1 MECRLCPS
9 SSHQHNCTRIQGNQK
24 LILQKYVICNARR
37 KKQLNISLSRFI
49 YHSQFQEPIGHDD
62 FYLNGG
68 ETQPWCSP
76 IYGAMCST
84 KISYDLL
91 TAIFEVLPSHFDQIF
106 LYLERIMT
114 SCENLLLSCLSTKSV
129 PFSTPIAQIVT
140 TTRDYINQNARLASN
155 ATHYDFLMTL
165 E

>member
-1 MECRLCPS
+1 MIRITLENTRLS
-9 SSHQHNCTRIQGNQK
+9 YLIADFKLTKWNADYVQVLHTNTIAQGYRVIKNWYFRNMSFVMIQ
-24 LILQKYVICNARR
+24 
-37 KKQLNISLSRFI
+37 KQLNISLSRFI

-106 LYLERIMT
+106 LYLNWRLVKIYYYHVRQR
-114 SCENLLLSCLSTKSV
+114 NRFLSAHPSHRSL
-129 PFSTPIAQIVT
+129 PPRET
-140 TTRDYINQNARLASN
+140 T
-155 ATHYDFLMTL
+155 
-165 E
+165 

>member
-1 MECRLCPS
+1 MS
-9 SSHQHNCTRIQGNQK
+9 F
-24 LILQKYVICNARR
+24 V
-37 KKQLNISLSRFI
+37 KQLNISLSRFI

-91 TAIFEVLPSHFDQIF
+91 TAIFEVLPSIWSNFSVFKTYNLVKIHYYHVRQRNRF
-106 LYLERIMT
+106 LSAHPSHRSLPPRE
-114 SCENLLLSCLSTKSV
+114 
-129 PFSTPIAQIVT
+129 T
-140 TTRDYINQNARLASN
+140 T
-155 ATHYDFLMTL
+155 
-165 E
+165 